1 MSVVCPKCIIH
12 RRDMA
17 TVRLKSISKKSDDF
31 LTQLLR
37 AYFLQRAAEA
47 SRQSTHN
54 FYHNAKV
61 KYEKDIDKFLSTKTH
76 LKTIQDFAYE
86 FGFNVKFWNK
96 IGKRKT
102 PVLAGQYLAFMPRG
116 VVNISSPNSN
126 SLDGLVF
133 TNCYLIIDWQK
144 FSNTSLQKTILE
156 ILSEEKGIS
165 KKQFLQKWENDRISF
180 FDERKFESTFG
191 VGFQIFTRDRRKNYH
206 YKINMIYRSVNKNCL
221 HLEFTSPWLMNK
233 TFISIHDT
241 FLLCE
246 EKEYF
251 YCDTPACTF
260 VTDRENRYNDHKEKC
275 TGQTITSYKQIKLTR
290 KSAYELLIQENYI
303 DSDYIPKMFIS
314 YDIETINDKTDTRVF
329 GVTKEL
335 STQRLISIAVT
346 KNYGDNRTFA
356 FKRNELTED
365 SYFDLLRE
373 FRSCLFK
380 FHNEFNANLPQKLKN
395 SFEKIQTEMRIDNNA
410 EPSLKMPF
418 QKREILKRCYFELKK
433 LMQLPIVGFNSEH
446 FDLPILLPGLL
457 RIWGTKTVETVRRG
471 TGIMILRL
479 DPFVFID
486 ARNFTAGS
494 SLIKFGKA
502 WGAQTNKSLFP
513 YEAFNKIS
521 ELSECKNWPPYS
533 KFSSVLSRQK
543 VENFSENLLSYLSKA
558 PFDQNIILQNL
569 FQIENIN
576 EVDRIIPNSICPIE
590 YLNNFIDFE
599 KLKNS
604 GVIQNMYDYLLLYNQ
619 KDTELLS
626 EAFQNYINAF
636 INTFELSPLDYYSL
650 PGMAERILWK
660 NYDNEINEAF
670 SLPSFCGDINQII
683 RANLQGGLVAVFHRH
698 VDVNASP
705 NEIEKGKISS
715 VNGKFE
721 L

>member
-1 MSVVCPKCIIH
+1 MVSY
-12 RRDMA
+12 RRDFFVMA
-17 TVRLKSISKKSDDF
+17 TIRLKSISKNSDDF
-31 LTQLLR
+31 LTQLLT

-47 SRQSTHN
+47 WKQNTHT
-54 FYHNAKV
+54 FYHNAKR
-61 KYEKDIDKFLSTKTH
+61 KYAKDIDKFISTKRH
-76 LKTIQDFAYE
+76 LKTLHDFANE

-102 PVLAGQYLAFMPRG
+102 PVLAGQFLAFMPRG

-126 SLDGLVF
+126 HIDGLVF
-133 TNCYLIIDWQK
+133 TNCHLIIDWMK
-144 FSNTSLQKTILE
+144 FSNTDSKKTILQ
-156 ILSEEKGIS
+156 ILSEEIGVNKD
-165 KKQFLQKWENDRISF
+165 QFWQKWDSDRISF
-180 FDERKFESTFG
+180 FDERKFKEVFG
-191 VGFQIFTRDRRKNYH
+191 FGFQIFTRDRRKDRH
-206 YKINMIYRSVNKNCL
+206 YKINLIYRSLHKKCF
-221 HLEFTSPWLMNK
+221 HLEFTSSWLSNK
-233 TFISIHDT
+233 AFISIHDT
-241 FLLCE
+241 FLLSE
-246 EKEYF
+246 EKKYF
-251 YCDTPACTF
+251 YCDTEACTF

-275 TGQTITSYKQIKLTR
+275 TGQTITYYKQIKLTR
-290 KSAYELLIQENYI
+290 KSAYELLVQEDYI
-303 DSDYIPKMFIS
+303 EPDYIPKMFIS
-314 YDIETINDKTDTRVF
+314 YDIETINDKTDTRIF

-346 KNYGDNRTFA
+346 KNFGDNRTVA
-356 FKRNELTED
+356 FKRKELSED

-380 FHNEFNANLPQKLKN
+380 FHNEFNANLPKKLKD
-395 SFEKIQTEMRIDNNA
+395 SFEKIQTEMRLDNNA

-418 QKREILKRCYFELKK
+418 QKREILKRCYFEIKK
-433 LMQLPIVGFNSEH
+433 LMELPVVGFNSEH

-457 RIWGTKTVETVRRG
+457 RIWGTKTVDTVRRG

-479 DPFVFID
+479 EPFVFID

-502 WGAQTNKSLFP
+502 WGAETNKSLFP

-521 ELSECKNWPPYS
+521 ELNECKNWPPYS
-533 KFSSVLSRQK
+533 KFSSVLSKQK
-543 VENFSENLLSYLSKA
+543 VDNFSESLLFYLSQTTL
-558 PFDQNIILQNL
+558 DVNYVLQKL
-569 FQIENIN
+569 FQIENIS
-576 EVDRIIPNSICPIE
+576 EIDCIIPNSICPIE
-590 YLNNFIDFE
+590 YLNNFIEFE

-636 INTFELSPLDYYSL
+636 INTFGLSPLDYYSL

-660 NYDNEINEAF
+660 NYDNQMNEAF

-698 VDVNASP
+698 VEVNT
-705 NEIEKGKISS
+705 NNIEKGKISS
-715 VNGKFE
+715 INV
-721 L
+721 LVLI